1 MENLPLFIYLTF
13 VFTLLLTIILF
24 YRASN
29 YSKTFLLVVILTV
42 SLQSYLGFNGFYRV
56 RNVIPPRFPLL
67 IAPSII
73 ILMVLIITKKGNDFI
88 DSLNIKVLTILHSIR
103 LLVELVLYW
112 LFINKAVPGLLT
124 FEGRNFD
131 IFSGVSAPIIYYF
144 GFVKKRLS
152 KFTILAW
159 NFVCLGLL
167 ANVVFYSVLSSPTP
181 FQRFA
186 FDQPNIALGYFP
198 FVLLPAIIVPIVLLS
213 HIASIKQLIKNRKDT

>member
-1 MENLPLFIYLTF
+1 
-13 VFTLLLTIILF
+13 
-24 YRASN
+24 
-29 YSKTFLLVVILTV
+29 
-42 SLQSYLGFNGFYRV
+42 
-56 RNVIPPRFPLL
+56 
-67 IAPSII
+67 
-73 ILMVLIITKKGNDFI
+73 MVLIITKKGNDFI

-213 HIASIKQLIKNRKDT
+213 HIASIKQLIKNRQDT